1 MIFYF
6 DENLNKKVA
15 EALDILDM
23 DNTIKSVKN
32 EFEGKLDLDLIPLLA
47 KEEAI
52 LITFDKKMRRL
63 QSERKSLENN
73 KMIVFFLASYPTGW
87 DFVKLIIKSQE
98 KIITAAEKSER
109 PAFYRIKNNETIEK
123 ID

>member
-87 DFVKLIIKSQE
+87 DFVKLIIKS
-98 KIITAAEKSER
+98 
-109 PAFYRIKNNETIEK
+109 
-123 ID
+123 